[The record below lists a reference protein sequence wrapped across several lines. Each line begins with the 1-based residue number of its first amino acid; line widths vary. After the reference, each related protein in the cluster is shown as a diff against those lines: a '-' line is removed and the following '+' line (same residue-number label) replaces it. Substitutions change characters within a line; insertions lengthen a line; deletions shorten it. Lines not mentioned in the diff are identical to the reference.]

1 MTQQIDT
8 SASERLPAH
17 VLVVEDD
24 AVLGLTIEQAL
35 LDAGVAQVVLSASTE
50 EALRRLRE
58 ERPDVIVLDVHL
70 ADRDDGWAIAELV
83 RTLGPDSPR
92 IIFSTGAPQDIP
104 ENVAALGCTL
114 EKPYD
119 AAVLVDLLR
128 QPRRRGIISRLRG
141 ALRPFPFRFD
151 RLDCST
157 LHGVAPPLT
166 TDQEK
171 RPPLQSSEAF
181 SGSYHQPLGREGGL
195 GGDIEDTRHQKGGS
209 LASQNFFTSA
219 WKRPVSN

>member
-83 RTLGPDSPR
+83 RTLGADSPQ

-104 ENVAALGCTL
+104 ADIAALGCTL

-119 AAVLVDLLR
+119 AQELIAVLR
-128 QPRRRGIISRLRG
+128 QAKPRGIISRLRG
-141 ALRPFPFRFD
+141 ALR
-151 RLDCST
+151 
-157 LHGVAPPLT
+157 
-166 TDQEK
+166 
-171 RPPLQSSEAF
+171 
-181 SGSYHQPLGREGGL
+181 
-195 GGDIEDTRHQKGGS
+195 
-209 LASQNFFTSA
+209 
-219 WKRPVSN
+219 